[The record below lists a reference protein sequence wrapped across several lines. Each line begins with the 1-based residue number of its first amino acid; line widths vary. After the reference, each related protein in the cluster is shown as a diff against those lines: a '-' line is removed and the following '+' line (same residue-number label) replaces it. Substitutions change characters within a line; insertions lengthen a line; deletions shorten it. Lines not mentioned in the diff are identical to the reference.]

1 MPRDSDLTIVL
12 LYPDLLGTYGDRGNS
27 LALVHRARARGV
39 PVRVIEVAPDEH
51 VPQSADIYLIGG
63 GEDAAQVLAWQ
74 TLRMEKNLI
83 RALQN
88 GATCLALCAGFQ
100 LLSLEF
106 TDRDGDTVPGL
117 GILDVRCGRLMG
129 RRAVGELVAD
139 PVGIPA
145 LPILTSYE
153 NHQGDAVLGPET
165 QPLGRLVWGT
175 GNGDGATEGAVQGN
189 VVATYM
195 HGPVLVRNPALAD
208 HLLERSTGPLAPFCD
223 EAVERLRRERLH
235 EALAHSYAPALGH
248 RAGRPWST
256 RLRKDQRASRMRRLV
271 RGRVPPAIVPSTP
284 IDPV

>member
-1 MPRDSDLTIVL
+1 MPRDSDVTIVL

-27 LALVHRARARGV
+27 LALVHRARARGL

-51 VPQSADIYLIGG
+51 APQSADVYLIGG

-74 TLRMEKNLI
+74 TLRTEKSLI
-83 RALQN
+83 RALQD
-88 GATCLALCAGFQ
+88 GATCLAVCAGFQ

-117 GILDVRCGRLMG
+117 GVLDVRCGRLKG
-129 RRAVGELVAD
+129 RRAVGEVVAD
-139 PVGIPA
+139 PCGIPG
-145 LPILTSYE
+145 LPTLTSYE
-153 NHQGDAVLGPET
+153 NHQGDAFLGPDA

-223 EAVERLRRERLH
+223 EAVERLRRDRLH
-235 EALAHSYAPALGH
+235 GALAHSYAPAMGQRGARL
-248 RAGRPWST
+248 WST
-256 RLRKDQRASRMRRLV
+256 LFRKDQRTPWTRRSFTGWCPL
-271 RGRVPPAIVPSTP
+271 S
-284 IDPV
+284 